1 MANKGQSL
9 NEENNMANKG
19 TTSKQWQC
27 TKCTF
32 LNTRNTSQCSMCG
45 NPEQSIIDNT
55 MSQWQC
61 SKCAFLNQSNT
72 HQCVMCFNK
81 ETSGKQRQSSIE
93 ERNMNQICLCGQ
105 KLTQCPHGLD
115 GCRSCCKRT
124 EKEENTYYW
133 CN

>member
-45 NPEQSIIDNT
+45 NPEQ
-55 MSQWQC
+55 
-61 SKCAFLNQSNT
+61 
-72 HQCVMCFNK
+72 
-81 ETSGKQRQSSIE
+81 RQSSIE
-93 ERNMNQICLCGQ
+93 EDNINQICLCGQ
-105 KLTQCPHGLD
+105 KVTKYPYKFD
-115 GCRSCCKRT
+115 ECRSCCKKI
-124 EKEENTYYW
+124 EMKQKGYYVCNAKQCIHKEMTG
-133 CN
+133 